1 MFCSITPTICAI
13 CPTSAF
19 SVIQTLEKE
28 GYRHIFEINGR
39 TPNRFEVP
47 HHRITDAAP
56 GLVSGPAPRPTGPGH
71 GRGVGAL
78 TPHHPYSS
86 QGRFRVRHLAFLSGD
101 SPKTP
106 NPNEIRGQSR
116 TGTEGRTGAVPV

>member
-1 MFCSITPTICAI
+1 MFCSIPPTLCAI

-19 SVIQTLEKE
+19 SVIQTLKKE

-56 GLVSGPAPRPTGPGH
+56 GLVSGPPGPAP
-71 GRGVGAL
+71 
-78 TPHHPYSS
+78 
-86 QGRFRVRHLAFLSGD
+86 SGD
-101 SPKTP
+101 GGGDGGWWGTWDQLPARRNLTYTEYTP
-106 NPNEIRGQSR
+106 
-116 TGTEGRTGAVPV
+116 